1 MAPAAPVVPTSSG
14 FTISWNVP
22 EVNTDFLTGYEI
34 TIKVASSRRKRL
46 ADGGIVRNVSQ
57 TNFPFIDGKP
67 FTNYITSVDG
77 LLSVNEVPGRVVA
90 LVATPVR
97 TAEAG
102 KSSSLYLRSHYFQW
116 S

>member
-34 TIKVASSRRKRL
+34 TIKVAPSRRKRL
-46 ADGGIVRNVSQ
+46 ADGGNVDSSQ

-67 FTNYITSVDG
+67 FTNYTVSVDG
-77 LLSVNEVPGRVVA
+77 LLSVNGAPGRVAA

-102 KSSSLYLRSHYFQW
+102 KLSSLYLRSHYFQW